1 MRTIFTT
8 HTLSFV
14 GDVLNFCG
22 VFFFF
27 PTKAFQ
33 ASVAKSVP
41 EEPAEDAEGAVSR
54 LRFRVPGGGVITRSF
69 WSENTLQDVLNF
81 LTAQGFHTEDY
92 KVITTYPRRDVSSY
106 IF

>member
-1 MRTIFTT
+1 M
-8 HTLSFV
+8 
-14 GDVLNFCG
+14 